1 MTSLRFD
8 PSFECAPHATRSVAL
23 ALALSLNLALVLF
36 ALRPN
41 TPFEIH
47 APPPRSLLATVL
59 QPPPPPV
66 PPPAVPILR
75 AVQHVA
81 TPTVP
86 KVVTRPLPLATPV
99 LPIIAPVTS
108 IRTLSTTSANAA
120 TSTGTAGDSDA
131 TIAYETAT
139 PPDYPI
145 QALRA
150 GIQGTVLLRVLV
162 SASGQ
167 PTEVVVE
174 RSSGSRLLDDAARR
188 HVLAAWRFHPAMR
201 EGHVI
206 AAWALVPVR
215 FRLDRY

>member
-86 KVVTRPLPLATPV
+86 MVVTRPLPVATPV
-99 LPIIAPVTS
+99 LSNIAPVTS
-108 IRTLSTTSANAA
+108 IRVLPTMSTNAA
-120 TSTGTAGDSDA
+120 TSVGTAGNSDA

-139 PPDYPI
+139 PPDYPV

-150 GIQGTVLLRVLV
+150 GIQGTVLLKVLV
-162 SASGQ
+162 GTSGQ

-201 EGHVI
+201 DGHAI
-206 AAWALVPVR
+206 KAWALVPVR
-215 FRLDRY
+215 FRLNRS